1 MFSGVMAS
9 HSALKEHAESLEATL
24 AKRES
29 SVAAMGAHVNEEL
42 GRKDN
47 EVVDLRRQVKEVQ
60 QLLDAEKQASKE
72 LKKQVRAHT
81 TNAVIYGR
89 IFSQK
94 IQMWLNLDWNK
105 KLTLLAKYDH
115 IWWAA
120 VHSDHYVTN
129 IFQGRG

>member
-1 MFSGVMAS
+1 MMFPGVMAS

-72 LKKQVRAHT
+72 LKKHVRAHT
-81 TNAVIYGR
+81 TGAVMISDT
-89 IFSQK
+89 IFS
-94 IQMWLNLDWNK
+94 L
-105 KLTLLAKYDH
+105 
-115 IWWAA
+115 
-120 VHSDHYVTN
+120 
-129 IFQGRG
+129 

>member
-1 MFSGVMAS
+1 MMFSGVMAS

-72 LKKQVRAHT
+72 LKKQVRGHT
-81 TNAVIYGR
+81 TGAVMISDT
-89 IFSQK
+89 IFS
-94 IQMWLNLDWNK
+94 L
-105 KLTLLAKYDH
+105 
-115 IWWAA
+115 
-120 VHSDHYVTN
+120 
-129 IFQGRG
+129 

>member
-1 MFSGVMAS
+1 MAS

-81 TNAVIYGR
+81 RGAVKISGR
-89 IFSQK
+89 FLLNWSQNNWTCK
-94 IQMWLNLDWNK
+94 HRLKRTVCQ
-105 KLTLLAKYDH
+105 
-115 IWWAA
+115 
-120 VHSDHYVTN
+120 
-129 IFQGRG
+129 